1 MSLASVQSR
10 ISAIQDMI
18 NSLNNNGRPPVSV
31 TESGAANSASKT
43 SKNSEATGDFSTKLA
58 SQISA
63 ANKATPT
70 RTSGKGQIQ
79 GAPGTAEAFVEKVRS
94 YIGVPYVWGG
104 TNPKTGLD
112 CSGLVQTAAR
122 EVGVTLPRVTYDQQH
137 SGVEVDGIK
146 NAKPGDLLILRN
158 SGHVAVYIGNGKA
171 IHAPRPGKTVTEA
184 NVSDLGPIVT
194 IRRVMRSAGDAPGAP
209 TPAVNAASAPDTT
222 KATSRV
228 TPPVEESDKTTAPT
242 GVTAN
247 AAFQDNGS
255 AVAPSANAVAAGLVS
270 LLGALGNAALAQNN
284 TANNTAPGVA
294 NRGAANPGNASTDLA
309 AALVGALS
317 GAGAGTAGANPLA
330 SLLGTANSNNS
341 YSSTL
346 LSQFLGGSSLYGS
359 NAAGGLGALAGKSG
373 TMGANASLSNTA
385 SSLSALGA
393 LRSSLGV

>member
-18 NSLNNNGRPPVSV
+18 NALNNHGRPPVSV
-31 TESGAANSASKT
+31 TESGAANSTSKT
-43 SKNSEATGDFSTKLA
+43 SGTSADFSTKLA

-70 RTSGKGQIQ
+70 RTSGKGEVQ
-79 GAPGTAEAFVEKVRS
+79 GVPGTAEAFVKKVRS

-146 NAKPGDLLILRN
+146 NAKPGDLLITRN
-158 SGHVAVYIGNGKA
+158 SGHVAVYVGNGKA

-194 IRRVMRSAGDAPGAP
+194 IRRVMRSAGDAPGAAVP
-209 TPAVNAASAPDTT
+209 TGNVLPAANAAA

-228 TPPVEESDKTTAPT
+228 TPAASGGRPAA
-242 GVTAN
+242 AN
-247 AAFQDNGS
+247 AVSDNPATQNHGS
-255 AVAPSANAVAAGLVS
+255 AVAPSADAVGAGLVS

-284 TANNTAPGVA
+284 AVPGAA
-294 NRGAANPGNASTDLA
+294 NRGAANPGNPSADLA

-317 GAGAGTAGANPLA
+317 GAGGGTAGANPLA
-330 SLLGTANSNNS
+330 SLMGTTNSNNS

-359 NAAGGLGALAGKSG
+359 NAAGGLGALAGNQG

>member
-18 NSLNNNGRPPVSV
+18 NALNNNGRPPVSV
-31 TESGAANSASKT
+31 TESGAAKST
-43 SKNSEATGDFSTKLA
+43 SKNSETTGDFSTKLA

-104 TNPKTGLD
+104 TDPAKGLD

-137 SGVEVDGIK
+137 SGVEVDGIE

-158 SGHVAVYIGNGKA
+158 SGHVAVYVGNGKA

-194 IRRVMRSAGDAPGAP
+194 IRRVMPSAGDAPGAP
-209 TPAVNAASAPDTT
+209 VSAVNAPKAPETAKAASH
-222 KATSRV
+222 V
-228 TPPVEESDKTTAPT
+228 TPSVEDSDKSEAPA

-247 AAFQDNGS
+247 AAFRDNGS
-255 AVAPSANAVAAGLVS
+255 AVAPSPDAVAAGLVS

-284 TANNTAPGVA
+284 AASGPA
-294 NRGAANPGNASTDLA
+294 NRGAANPGNPSADLA

-330 SLLGTANSNNS
+330 AFMGTANSNNS

-359 NAAGGLGALAGKSG
+359 NAAGGLGALAENRG

>member
-18 NSLNNNGRPPVSV
+18 NALNNNGRPPVSV
-31 TESGAANSASKT
+31 TESGAAKST
-43 SKNSEATGDFSTKLA
+43 SKNSETTGDFSTKLA

-104 TNPKTGLD
+104 TDPAKGLD

-137 SGVEVDGIK
+137 SGVEVDGIE

-158 SGHVAVYIGNGKA
+158 SGHVAVYVGNGKA

-194 IRRVMRSAGDAPGAP
+194 IRRVMPSAGDAPGAP
-209 TPAVNAASAPDTT
+209 VSTVNAPTAPDTA
-222 KATSRV
+222 KAASRV
-228 TPPVEESDKTTAPT
+228 TPSGEDSDKSAAPN

-247 AAFQDNGS
+247 AAFRDNGS
-255 AVAPSANAVAAGLVS
+255 AVAPSPDAVAAGLVS

-284 TANNTAPGVA
+284 AASGPA
-294 NRGAANPGNASTDLA
+294 NRSAANPGNPSADLA

-317 GAGAGTAGANPLA
+317 GTGAGTAGANPLA
-330 SLLGTANSNNS
+330 ALMGTANSNNS

-359 NAAGGLGALAGKSG
+359 NAAGGLGALAGNRG

>member
-18 NSLNNNGRPPVSV
+18 NALNNNGRPPVSV
-31 TESGAANSASKT
+31 TESGAAKST
-43 SKNSEATGDFSTKLA
+43 SKNSETTGDFSTKLA

-104 TNPKTGLD
+104 TDPAKGLD

-137 SGVEVDGIK
+137 SGVEVDGIE

-158 SGHVAVYIGNGKA
+158 SGHVAVYVGNGKA

-194 IRRVMRSAGDAPGAP
+194 IRRVMPSAGDAPGAP
-209 TPAVNAASAPDTT
+209 VSTVNAATAPDTA
-222 KATSRV
+222 KAASRV
-228 TPPVEESDKTTAPT
+228 TPSVQDSDNSAAPT

-247 AAFQDNGS
+247 AAFRDNGS
-255 AVAPSANAVAAGLVS
+255 AVAPSPDAVAAGLVS

-284 TANNTAPGVA
+284 AATGPA
-294 NRGAANPGNASTDLA
+294 NRGAANPGNPSADLA

-330 SLLGTANSNNS
+330 TLMGTANSNNS

-359 NAAGGLGALAGKSG
+359 NAAGGLGALAGNRG

>member
-18 NSLNNNGRPPVSV
+18 NALNNNGRPPVSV
-31 TESGAANSASKT
+31 TESGAAKST
-43 SKNSEATGDFSTKLA
+43 SKNSETTGDFSTKLA

-104 TNPKTGLD
+104 TDPAKGLD

-137 SGVEVDGIK
+137 SGVEVDGIE

-158 SGHVAVYIGNGKA
+158 SGHVAVYVGNGKA

-194 IRRVMRSAGDAPGAP
+194 IRRVMPSAGDAPGAP
-209 TPAVNAASAPDTT
+209 VSAVNAPKAPETAKAASH
-222 KATSRV
+222 V
-228 TPPVEESDKTTAPT
+228 TPSVEDSDKSEAPA

-247 AAFQDNGS
+247 AAFRDNGS
-255 AVAPSANAVAAGLVS
+255 AVAPSPDAVAAGLVS

-284 TANNTAPGVA
+284 AASGPA
-294 NRGAANPGNASTDLA
+294 NRGAANPGNPSADLA

-330 SLLGTANSNNS
+330 ALKGTANSNNS

-359 NAAGGLGALAGKSG
+359 NAAGGLGALAENRG

>member
-18 NSLNNNGRPPVSV
+18 NALNNHGRPPVSV

-43 SKNSEATGDFSTKLA
+43 SGTSGNFSTMLA

-70 RTSGKGQIQ
+70 RTSGKGEVQ
-79 GAPGTAEAFVEKVRS
+79 GVPGTAEAFVEKVRS

-158 SGHVAVYIGNGKA
+158 SGHVAVYVGNGKA

-194 IRRVMRSAGDAPGAP
+194 IRRVMRSAGDVPGAP

-228 TPPVEESDKTTAPT
+228 TPPVEESDKTNAPT

-270 LLGALGNAALAQNN
+270 LLGALGNAALPQNN
-284 TANNTAPGVA
+284 AVLGAA
-294 NRGAANPGNASTDLA
+294 NRGAANPGNPSADLA

-317 GAGAGTAGANPLA
+317 GAGAGAAGTNPLA
-330 SLLGTANSNNS
+330 SLMGTANSNNS

-359 NAAGGLGALAGKSG
+359 NAAGGLGALAGNQG

>member
-18 NSLNNNGRPPVSV
+18 NALNNNGRPPVSV
-31 TESGAANSASKT
+31 TESGAAKST
-43 SKNSEATGDFSTKLA
+43 SKNSETTGDFSTKLA
-58 SQISA
+58 SLISA

-104 TNPKTGLD
+104 TDPAKGLD

-137 SGVEVDGIK
+137 SGVEVDGIE

-158 SGHVAVYIGNGKA
+158 SGHVAVYVGNGKA

-194 IRRVMRSAGDAPGAP
+194 IRRVMPSAGDAPGAP
-209 TPAVNAASAPDTT
+209 VSTVNAPTAPDTA
-222 KATSRV
+222 KAASRV
-228 TPPVEESDKTTAPT
+228 TPSVEDSDKSAAPT

-247 AAFQDNGS
+247 AAFRDNGS
-255 AVAPSANAVAAGLVS
+255 AVAPSPDAVAAGLVS

-284 TANNTAPGVA
+284 AASGPA
-294 NRGAANPGNASTDLA
+294 NRSAANPGNPSADLA

-330 SLLGTANSNNS
+330 ALMGTAISNNS

-359 NAAGGLGALAGKSG
+359 NAAGGLGALAGNRG

>member
-18 NSLNNNGRPPVSV
+18 NALNNNGRPPVSV
-31 TESGAANSASKT
+31 TENGAAKST
-43 SKNSEATGDFSTKLA
+43 SKNSETTGDFSTKLA

-104 TNPKTGLD
+104 TDPAKGLD

-137 SGVEVDGIK
+137 SGVEVDGIE
-146 NAKPGDLLILRN
+146 NAKPGDLLITRN
-158 SGHVAVYIGNGKA
+158 SGHVAVYVGNGKA

-194 IRRVMRSAGDAPGAP
+194 IRRVMPSAGDAPGAP
-209 TPAVNAASAPDTT
+209 VSTVNAPTAPDTA
-222 KATSRV
+222 KAASRV
-228 TPPVEESDKTTAPT
+228 TPSVEDSDKSAAPN

-247 AAFQDNGS
+247 AAFRDSGG
-255 AVAPSANAVAAGLVS
+255 AVEPSPDAVAAGLVS

-284 TANNTAPGVA
+284 AASGPA
-294 NRGAANPGNASTDLA
+294 NRSAANPGNPSADLA

-317 GAGAGTAGANPLA
+317 GAGAGTAGANPLTA
-330 SLLGTANSNNS
+330 LMATANSNNS

-359 NAAGGLGALAGKSG
+359 NAAGGLGALAGNRG

>member
-18 NSLNNNGRPPVSV
+18 NALNNNGRPPVSV
-31 TESGAANSASKT
+31 TESGAAKST
-43 SKNSEATGDFSTKLA
+43 SKNSETTGDFSTKLA

-104 TNPKTGLD
+104 TDPAKGLD

-137 SGVEVDGIK
+137 SGVEVDGIE

-158 SGHVAVYIGNGKA
+158 SGHVAVYVGNGKA

-194 IRRVMRSAGDAPGAP
+194 IRRVMPSAGDAPGASVS
-209 TPAVNAASAPDTT
+209 TVNAPTVPDTA
-222 KATSRV
+222 KAASRV
-228 TPPVEESDKTTAPT
+228 TPSVEDSDKSAAPT

-247 AAFQDNGS
+247 AAFRDNGS
-255 AVAPSANAVAAGLVS
+255 AVAPSPDAVAAGLVS

-284 TANNTAPGVA
+284 AASGPA
-294 NRGAANPGNASTDLA
+294 NRSAANPGNPSADLA

-330 SLLGTANSNNS
+330 ALMGTANSNNS

-359 NAAGGLGALAGKSG
+359 NAAGGLGALAGNRG

>member
-18 NSLNNNGRPPVSV
+18 NALNNHGHPPVSV

-43 SKNSEATGDFSTKLA
+43 SGTSGNFSTMLA

-70 RTSGKGQIQ
+70 RTSGKGEVQ
-79 GAPGTAEAFVEKVRS
+79 GVPGTAEAFVEKVRS

-158 SGHVAVYIGNGKA
+158 SGHVAVYVGNGKA

-194 IRRVMRSAGDAPGAP
+194 IRRVMRSAGDVPGASV
-209 TPAVNAASAPDTT
+209 PAVNTFPTANTAAKAAP
-222 KATSRV
+222 RV
-228 TPPVEESDKTTAPT
+228 TPAASGAARPAA
-242 GVTAN
+242 AN
-247 AAFQDNGS
+247 AVRENPAAQNHGS
-255 AVAPSANAVAAGLVS
+255 AVAPSADAVGAGLVS
-270 LLGALGNAALAQNN
+270 LLGALGNAALTQNN
-284 TANNTAPGVA
+284 AVPGAA
-294 NRGAANPGNASTDLA
+294 NRGAANPGNPSADLA

-317 GAGAGTAGANPLA
+317 GAGAGAAGSNPLA
-330 SLLGTANSNNS
+330 SLMGTANSNNS

-359 NAAGGLGALAGKSG
+359 NAAGGLGALAGNQG
-373 TMGANASLSNTA
+373 TMGANASLSTTA

>member
-18 NSLNNNGRPPVSV
+18 NALNNHGRPPVSV

-43 SKNSEATGDFSTKLA
+43 SGTSADFSTKLA

-70 RTSGKGQIQ
+70 RTSGKGEVQ
-79 GAPGTAEAFVEKVRS
+79 GVPGTAEAFVEKVRS

-158 SGHVAVYIGNGKA
+158 SGHVAVYVGNGKA

-194 IRRVMRSAGDAPGAP
+194 IRRVMRSAGDAPGAAAP
-209 TPAVNAASAPDTT
+209 MGNALPAVNAAAKAAP
-222 KATSRV
+222 RV
-228 TPPVEESDKTTAPT
+228 TPAASGGSLAAAHAVSDNPVTQ
-242 GVTAN
+242 N
-247 AAFQDNGS
+247 HGS
-255 AVAPSANAVAAGLVS
+255 AVAPSADAVGAGLVS

-284 TANNTAPGVA
+284 AVPGAA
-294 NRGAANPGNASTDLA
+294 NRGPANSGNPSADLA

-317 GAGAGTAGANPLA
+317 GAGAGATGANPLA
-330 SLLGTANSNNS
+330 SLMGTANSNNS

-359 NAAGGLGALAGKSG
+359 NAAGGLGALAGNQG

>member
-18 NSLNNNGRPPVSV
+18 NALNNRGRPPVSV

-43 SKNSEATGDFSTKLA
+43 SGTSADFSTKLA

-70 RTSGKGQIQ
+70 RTSGKGEVQ
-79 GAPGTAEAFVEKVRS
+79 GVPGTAEAFVKKVRS

-146 NAKPGDLLILRN
+146 NAKPGDLLITRN
-158 SGHVAVYIGNGKA
+158 SGHVAVYVGNGKA

-194 IRRVMRSAGDAPGAP
+194 IRRVMRSAGDAPGAAVP
-209 TPAVNAASAPDTT
+209 TGNALPAANAAA

-228 TPPVEESDKTTAPT
+228 TPAASGGRPAA
-242 GVTAN
+242 AN
-247 AAFQDNGS
+247 AVSDNPATQNHGS
-255 AVAPSANAVAAGLVS
+255 PVAPSADAVGAGLVS

-284 TANNTAPGVA
+284 AAP
-294 NRGAANPGNASTDLA
+294 GAANSGNPSADLA

-317 GAGAGTAGANPLA
+317 GAGAGAAGANPLA
-330 SLLGTANSNNS
+330 SLMGTANSNNS

-359 NAAGGLGALAGKSG
+359 NAAGGLGALAGNQG

>member
-18 NSLNNNGRPPVSV
+18 NALNNNGRPPVSV
-31 TESGAANSASKT
+31 TESGAAKST
-43 SKNSEATGDFSTKLA
+43 SKNSETTGDFSTKLA

-104 TNPKTGLD
+104 TDPAKGLD

-137 SGVEVDGIK
+137 SGVEVDGIE

-158 SGHVAVYIGNGKA
+158 SGHVAVYVGNGKA

-194 IRRVMRSAGDAPGAP
+194 IRRVMPSAGDAPGAP
-209 TPAVNAASAPDTT
+209 VSTVNAPTAPDTA
-222 KATSRV
+222 KAASRV
-228 TPPVEESDKTTAPT
+228 TPSVEDSDKSAAPN

-247 AAFQDNGS
+247 AAFRDNGS
-255 AVAPSANAVAAGLVS
+255 AVAPSPDAVAAGLMS

-284 TANNTAPGVA
+284 AASGPA
-294 NRGAANPGNASTDLA
+294 NRSAANPGNPSADLA

-317 GAGAGTAGANPLA
+317 GAGAGTAGANPLTA
-330 SLLGTANSNNS
+330 LTGTANSNNS

-359 NAAGGLGALAGKSG
+359 NAAGGLGALAGNRG